1 VTRVRNAFSYY
12 ILAAV
17 LGDADAM
24 AALFEYF
31 LYGSVVDTNYFI
43 AGALKKHENHTRQ
56 RENDSD

>member
-1 VTRVRNAFSYY
+1 
-12 ILAAV
+12 
-17 LGDADAM
+17 M